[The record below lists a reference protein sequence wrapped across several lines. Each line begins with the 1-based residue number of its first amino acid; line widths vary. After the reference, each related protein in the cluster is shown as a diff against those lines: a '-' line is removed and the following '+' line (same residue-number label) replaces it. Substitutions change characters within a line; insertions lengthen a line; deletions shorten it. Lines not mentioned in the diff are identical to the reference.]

1 MQKLKL
7 SELTGLISK
16 TLNDAFQFQTY
27 WVIADIAGYSL
38 KADKGHHYLELVE
51 KGNNSILAKISA
63 VAWKEGHEKILVFEN
78 ETGQKLGAG
87 LSVLLQVKVD
97 YHFQYGLKLV
107 IIDVDASFT
116 LGEMER
122 QRRETINKLLQECS
136 QYVWLENNRIV
147 TKNKNLNFGVV
158 IQNIAVISSAQS
170 AGYEDFI
177 KTLELNQAGYK
188 FSVDPYFTVVQGEN
202 NADLIFRTI
211 IAVFESKKTY
221 DVLVIIRG
229 GGAETDFL
237 VFNHFDLGRIV
248 ARYPLPIITGLGHTR
263 NESIVDLMAHTN
275 AITPTKAAEFIIA
288 YNANFEQ
295 QLNLAQQKIV
305 MKSQQL
311 LAFYN
316 KSLPQLN
323 ATIINKSRDY
333 LKDYLESL
341 YRLQRIVTQQS
352 TAILQHKRNNLI
364 GISSTFV
371 SKPQI
376 IISSKQADLRNLLSN
391 ISTFNLQFLKSQK
404 SYLNHFVSLI
414 RVLSPENILQ
424 RGFAIV
430 EKQGKIITDP
440 KDIQKGDEI
449 SFRLKQTEFDVT
461 VNKKS
466 I

>member
-1 MQKLKL
+1 
-7 SELTGLISK
+7 
-16 TLNDAFQFQTY
+16 
-27 WVIADIAGYSL
+27 
-38 KADKGHHYLELVE
+38 
-51 KGNNSILAKISA
+51 
-63 VAWKEGHEKILVFEN
+63 
-78 ETGQKLGAG
+78 
-87 LSVLLQVKVD
+87 
-97 YHFQYGLKLV
+97 
-107 IIDVDASFT
+107 
-116 LGEMER
+116 MER
-122 QRRETINKLLQECS
+122 QRRETINRLLQECS
-136 QYVWLENNRIV
+136 QYVWLENNRII
-147 TKNKNLNFGVV
+147 TKNKTLEFGIV

-177 KTLELNQAGYK
+177 KTLEVNEAGYK

-211 IAVFESKKTY
+211 IEVFNSKKEY

-229 GGAETDFL
+229 GGAESDFL

-295 QLNLAQQKIV
+295 QLNLTKQRIAL
-305 MKSQQL
+305 KSQQI

-341 YRLQRIVTQQS
+341 YRLQRMVTQQS
-352 TAILQHKRNNLI
+352 TAILQQKRNHLI
-364 GISSTFV
+364 GISSTFL

-376 IISSKQADLRNLLSN
+376 IISSKQADVKNLLSN
-391 ISTFNLQFLKSQK
+391 LSTFNLQFLKSQK

-449 SFRLKQTEFDVT
+449 YIKLKQAEINVT
-461 VNKKS
+461 VNQKT

>member
-1 MQKLKL
+1 VQKLKL
-7 SELTGLISK
+7 SELTGIISK

-38 KADKGHHYLELVE
+38 KTDKNQHYLELVE
-51 KGNNSILAKISA
+51 KGNNSILAKINA
-63 VAWKEGHEKILVFEN
+63 VAWREGHEKIKVFEN
-78 ETGQKLGAG
+78 ETGQKLGTG
-87 LSVLLQVKVD
+87 LSVLLHVKVE
-97 YHFQYGLKLV
+97 YHAQYGLKLL

-122 QRRETINKLLQECS
+122 QRRETINRLLQECS
-136 QYVWLENNRIV
+136 QYVWIENNRIV
-147 TKNKNLNFGVV
+147 TKNKNLDFGVV

-188 FSVDPYFTVVQGEN
+188 FKVDPYFTVVQGEN

-211 IAVFESKKTY
+211 IGVFESKKNY

-288 YNANFEQ
+288 HNANFEQ
-295 QLNLAQQKIV
+295 QLNFFRQKII
-305 MKSQQL
+305 MKSQQI

-323 ATIINKSRDY
+323 AIIINKSRDY

-341 YRLQRIVTQQS
+341 NRLQRIVIQQS
-352 TAILQHKRNNLI
+352 TAILQHQKNNLI
-364 GISSTFV
+364 GISSTFI

-376 IISSKQADLRNLLSN
+376 IISSKQADLNNLLSN
-391 ISTFNLQFLKSQK
+391 IYTFNAQYLKNQK

-414 RVLSPENILQ
+414 RVLSPDNILK
-424 RGFAIV
+424 RGFAII
-430 EKQGKIITDP
+430 EKQGKIITNP
-440 KDIQKGDEI
+440 KDIKKGDELSI
-449 SFRLKQTEFDVT
+449 RLKQTELNVT

-466 I
+466 N

>member
-7 SELTGLISK
+7 SELTGIISK
-16 TLNDAFQFQTY
+16 TINEAFQFQTY
-27 WVIADIAGYSL
+27 WVMADIAGYSM
-38 KADKGHHYLELVE
+38 KPDKNHHYLELVE

-78 ETGQKLGAG
+78 ETGQKLRAG

-122 QRRETINKLLQECS
+122 QRRETINRLLQECS
-136 QYVWLENNRIV
+136 QYVWLENNRII
-147 TKNKNLNFGVV
+147 TKNKTLEFGIV

-177 KTLELNQAGYK
+177 KTLEVNQPGYK

-211 IAVFESKKTY
+211 IEVFNSKKEY

-229 GGAETDFL
+229 GGAESDFL

-295 QLNLAQQKIV
+295 QLNLTKQRIAL
-305 MKSQQL
+305 KSQQI

-341 YRLQRIVTQQS
+341 YRLQRMVTQQS
-352 TAILQHKRNNLI
+352 TAILQQKRNHLI
-364 GISSTFV
+364 GISSTFL

-376 IISSKQADLRNLLSN
+376 IISSKQADVKNLLSN
-391 ISTFNLQFLKSQK
+391 LSTFNLQFLKSQK

-449 SFRLKQTEFDVT
+449 YIKLKQAEINVT
-461 VNKKS
+461 VNQKT